1 MRRMDIWSESSSP
14 VDFAFEFLQDPS
26 TEVIHEGRQAS
37 GKLGSTEMDARVS
50 VPIWKD
56 CRSAFPSFTDD
67 GIAFSVTFHE
77 AWSEREAN
85 GEDGLDTAIAE
96 LAVTLSLDER
106 FTHGVLAE
114 DQQSSCMYFW
124 SPAGR
129 WLVNMDLP
137 LEGESLVTPV
147 QLQSRGIQR
156 QWADRTARHFRP
168 RVERLLDEAGVWCGY
183 RTFEWDWPTRRT
195 VQHSFDR
202 LAAEEPTD

>member
-1 MRRMDIWSESSSP
+1 MSDYMRRMDIWSDSSSP

-26 TEVIHEGRQAS
+26 TELIHEGRQAS

-50 VPIWKD
+50 LPIWKD

-77 AWSEREAN
+77 AWSEPEAN

-114 DQQSSCMYFW
+114 DQQTTCMYFW
-124 SPAGR
+124 SPEGR
-129 WLVNMDLP
+129 WLVDMDLP
-137 LEGESLVTPV
+137 ENDNMSALDLAIHRE
-147 QLQSRGIQR
+147 
-156 QWADRTARHFRP
+156 WAARTAQHFRP
-168 RVERLLDEAGVWCGY
+168 RVEELLDIAGIWYGY
-183 RTFEWDWPTRRT
+183 RTLEWDWQTRRT
-195 VQHSFDR
+195 EQHSFDR
-202 LAAEEPTD
+202 LASE